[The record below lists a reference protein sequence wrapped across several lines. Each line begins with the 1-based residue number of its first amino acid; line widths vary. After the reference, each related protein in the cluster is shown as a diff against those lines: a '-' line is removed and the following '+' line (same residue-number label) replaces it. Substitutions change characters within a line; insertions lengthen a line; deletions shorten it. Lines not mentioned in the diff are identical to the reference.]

1 MTHVE
6 GSFLSQFVVSVE
18 ESWESCEDQTL
29 SSLLLTPD
37 WIPQAQFLW
46 YSACEVAVDDEIP
59 ELAKVALSMDR
70 PKNERCSPGIVGPPM
85 PNIKQALSRTTQA
98 TTKCS
103 NRSAWSSKFILAPKL
118 NQTTTPKSAF
128 YFCPIY
134 CPTGNPLIPNC
145 TIKFHS
151 DSLASRGPF
160 EYTTNHHVTSAF
172 LPDS

>member
-1 MTHVE
+1 MI
-6 GSFLSQFVVSVE
+6 Q
-18 ESWESCEDQTL
+18 
-29 SSLLLTPD
+29 P
-37 WIPQAQFLW
+37 PQ
-46 YSACEVAVDDEIP
+46 V
-59 ELAKVALSMDR
+59 
-70 PKNERCSPGIVGPPM
+70 M

>member
-18 ESWESCEDQTL
+18 EPWF
-29 SSLLLTPD
+29 
-37 WIPQAQFLW
+37 AK
-46 YSACEVAVDDEIP
+46 ACEVAVDDEIP

-134 CPTGNPLIPNC
+134 CPTAAAASFA
-145 TIKFHS
+145 TSTKATFHAVVSSS
-151 DSLASRGPF
+151 DSLLDGPNLGF
-160 EYTTNHHVTSAF
+160 PPPLQLQSQSVYR
-172 LPDS
+172 D